1 MEFTTENIA
10 FIGMLFVIAV
20 LVWALVKNGFT
31 IANLIPAP
39 LVQDIIKTAV
49 NTALDAAQK
58 QAETTETKADDELV
72 KLIREEISK
81 MFPAVIIPPDSD
93 ASA

>member
-1 MEFTTENIA
+1 MLTTENIA
-10 FIGMLFVIAV
+10 FIGALFVVAV
-20 LVWALVKNGFT
+20 LVWALVRNNIT

-39 LVQDIIKTAV
+39 LVQDIVKTAV

-72 KLIREEISK
+72 KLIREEIAK
-81 MFPAVIIPPDSD
+81 LFPAVVIPPTD
-93 ASA
+93 APEA

>member
-1 MEFTTENIA
+1 MELTTENIA

-20 LVWALVKNGFT
+20 LVWALVRNGFT

-49 NTALDAAQK
+49 TTALDEADRRAK
-58 QAETTETKADDELV
+58 LTETKTDDELV
-72 KLIREEISK
+72 ALIRQEFAK
-81 MFPAVIIPPDSD
+81 LLPPPVG
-93 ASA
+93 